1 MRPLVPL
8 AGLLF
13 TLVASCTKIK
23 TTDMGADLLPQ
34 IDRVST
40 FDTLLPVVTDN
51 LLLADSALPL
61 IGKDYSGKA
70 SEHLLGSINTDPLFG
85 RTAASIFLELKPPN
99 FKYFFEN
106 VPDSL
111 SLDSVVLCLRWN
123 RTWGDTLAT
132 QTIDVFRVDEPI
144 RRDTNYSTNAQ
155 FAYTQKLGSRTFAPH
170 ILDDSIPVGTYKVA
184 NQLRIRLSDA
194 FGRNLLAQD
203 SAEGRPFSSDSLFRN
218 FLKGFA
224 VVPQTTGTGAAAN
237 ALMGMALSDT
247 NTSLS
252 IYYRCVRNGKTDT
265 LSRKFPFD
273 NTILCGSANR
283 VVRDRKGS
291 EMERYLGP
299 ATGAGDSLVY
309 IQVTP
314 GSYAQVA
321 IPALTAFKAVKGNV
335 LVHLAELV
343 ASEVPETPRAPFLTP
358 PGLLYADFYDTTAKV
373 RFPFGAD
380 GFPTG
385 TYDPSFLGG
394 LMRMAPAPGGSPY
407 STYGIYLTRHMQ
419 GVITRNLPNLPLTI
433 YAPYLVS
440 YSNLNL
446 AFGVNRL
453 AAGRVRLGGGN
464 HSKRP
469 MRLRLV
475 YTKI

>member
-1 MRPLVPL
+1 MRPLLPFAFL
-8 AGLLF
+8 SILITG
-13 TLVASCTKIK
+13 CTKIK
-23 TTDMGADLLPQ
+23 TTDLGADLLPQ
-34 IDRVST
+34 VDRVST

-70 SEHLLGSINTDPLFG
+70 AEHILGSINNDPLFG
-85 RTAASIFLELKPPN
+85 KTTAAIYLELKPPS

-111 SLDSVVLCLRWN
+111 TLDSVVLCLKWN

-132 QTIDVFRVDEPI
+132 QTIDVFTVDEPI

-155 FAYTQKLGSRTFAPH
+155 FAYTNRLGSRSFAPR
-170 ILDDSIPVGTYKVA
+170 ILDDSIPLAGFKVA

-194 FGRNLLAQD
+194 FGRQLLAQD
-203 SAEGRPFSSDSLFRN
+203 SAEGRPFASDSLFRD

-224 VVPQTTGTGAAAN
+224 VVPQTTGTGANAN
-237 ALMGMALSDT
+237 ALMGFSLSDT

-252 IYYRCVRNGKTDT
+252 LYYRCVRNGKTDT

-273 NTILCGSANR
+273 NILLSGSANR

-291 EMERYLGP
+291 EMERFTGP

-321 IPALTAFKAVKGNV
+321 IPALTAFKAAKGNV

-343 ASEVPETPRAPFLTP
+343 ASEVPEIPRAPFLTP
-358 PGLLYADFYDTTAKV
+358 PGLLYADFYDTTNKV
-373 RFPFGAD
+373 RLPFGAD

-394 LMRMAPAPGGSPY
+394 LMRMAPASGASPY

-419 GVITRNLPNLPLTI
+419 GVITRNLPNLPLTL

-440 YSNLNL
+440 YPNLNL
-446 AFGVNRL
+446 FFGINRM
-453 AAGRVRLGGGN
+453 AEGRIRLGGGN

>member
-1 MRPLVPL
+1 MRPLLPFAFL
-8 AGLLF
+8 SILITG
-13 TLVASCTKIK
+13 CTKIK
-23 TTDMGADLLPQ
+23 TTDLGADLLPQ
-34 IDRVST
+34 VDRVST

-70 SEHLLGSINTDPLFG
+70 AEHILGSINNDPLFG
-85 RTAASIFLELKPPN
+85 KTTAAIYLELKPPS

-111 SLDSVVLCLRWN
+111 TLDSVVLCLKWN

-132 QTIDVFRVDEPI
+132 QTIDVFTVDEPI

-155 FAYTQKLGSRTFAPH
+155 FAYTNRLGSRSFAPR
-170 ILDDSIPVGTYKVA
+170 ILDDSIPLAGFKVA

-194 FGRNLLAQD
+194 FGRQLLAQD
-203 SAEGRPFSSDSLFRN
+203 SAEGRPFASDSLFRD
-218 FLKGFA
+218 FVKGFA
-224 VVPQTTGTGAAAN
+224 VVPQTTGTGANAN
-237 ALMGMALSDT
+237 ALMGFSLSDT

-252 IYYRCVRNGKTDT
+252 LYYRCVRNGKTDT

-273 NTILCGSANR
+273 NILLSGSANR

-291 EMERYLGP
+291 EMERFTGP

-321 IPALTAFKAVKGNV
+321 IPALTAFKAAKGNV

-343 ASEVPETPRAPFLTP
+343 ASEVPETPRASFLTP
-358 PGLLYADFYDTTAKV
+358 PGLLYADFYDTTNKV
-373 RFPFGAD
+373 RLPFRAD

-394 LMRMAPAPGGSPY
+394 LMRMAPASGASPY

-419 GVITRNLPNLPLTI
+419 GVITRNLPNLPLTL

-440 YSNLNL
+440 YPNLNL
-446 AFGVNRL
+446 FFGINRM
-453 AAGRVRLGGGN
+453 AEGRIRLGGGN

>member
-1 MRPLVPL
+1 MRPLLPL
-8 AGLLF
+8 TVLLLLIAG
-13 TLVASCTKIK
+13 CTKIK

-34 IDRVST
+34 VDRVST

-70 SEHLLGSINTDPLFG
+70 SEHILGSINNDPIFG
-85 RTAASIFLELKPPN
+85 RTTAAIFLELKPPS

-111 SLDSVVLCLRWN
+111 TLDSVVLCLKWN
-123 RTWGDTLAT
+123 RTWGDTMAA
-132 QTIDVFRVDEPI
+132 QTIDVFNVDEPI

-155 FAYTQKLGSRTFAPH
+155 FAYTRKLGSRTFAPR
-170 ILDDSIPVGTYKVA
+170 ILDDSIPLANFKVV

-194 FGRNLLAQD
+194 FGRQLLAQD
-203 SAEGRPFSSDSLFRN
+203 SADGRPFASDSLFRAY
-218 FLKGFA
+218 LKGFA
-224 VVPQTTGTGAAAN
+224 VVPQTTGAGATAN
-237 ALMGMALSDT
+237 ALMGFALSDT

-252 IYYRCVRNGKTDT
+252 LYYRCVKNGKTDT

-291 EMERYLGP
+291 EMERFTGP
-299 ATGAGDSLVY
+299 ATGPGDSLVY
-309 IQVTP
+309 IQATP

-321 IPALTAFKAVKGNV
+321 MPALTAFKASKGNV
-335 LVHLAELV
+335 LIHLAELV
-343 ASEVPETPRAPFLTP
+343 VGEVPETPRAPFLTAP
-358 PGLLYADFYDTTAKV
+358 TLLYADFYDTTAKF
-373 RFPFGAD
+373 RLPYFAD

-385 TYDPSFLGG
+385 TYDPSYLGG
-394 LMRMAPAPGGSPY
+394 GVRTAATGGLPY
-407 STYGIYLTRHMQ
+407 STYSIYLTRHVQ
-419 GVITRNLPNLPLTI
+419 AVITRNLPNLPLTL

-440 YSNLNL
+440 YPNLNL

-453 AAGRVRLGGGN
+453 ATGRVRVGGGN
-464 HSKRP
+464 HSRRP
-469 MRLRLV
+469 MRLRIV
-475 YTKI
+475 YTRI